1 MRRLKR
7 TVAAFVC
14 LTVMT
19 SVATPKRAEAQFAV
33 YDALNWI
40 ENALQVIQ
48 QAYEIYQKY
57 MQLYND
63 YQRYATMVK
72 NLERFDELS
81 FQNLVG
87 LAAAVNDIIQYG
99 ESLGH
104 TLYDI
109 DAQFAET
116 FPGYEPIL
124 EDDWLE
130 IFEHRNRRTLDTLR
144 YSLNALNRISWNSIP
159 SQDILEGLAADAA
172 AADGN
177 IEALQAANE
186 FLHHQAGQLAKISQ
200 QLSLQTNVQAV
211 YWAYEVDRE
220 AADRATTSEWIANG
234 VGEVP
239 PYDSASAARAVPSD
253 WPWACL
259 GCTRAAARGS
269 R

>member
-1 MRRLKR
+1 MRPQSGLHPSGRRYAALQDEDASIDIKSVISMQSKLSDGDQYPDEGRRDDPQRQGAPAALAALGPAHRRDRLR
-7 TVAAFVC
+7 RQC
-14 LTVMT
+14 
-19 SVATPKRAEAQFAV
+19 
-33 YDALNWI
+33 DAL
-40 ENALQVIQ
+40 A
-48 QAYEIYQKY
+48 
-57 MQLYND
+57 
-63 YQRYATMVK
+63 R
-72 NLERFDELS
+72 
-81 FQNLVG
+81 
-87 LAAAVNDIIQYG
+87 
-99 ESLGH
+99 H
-104 TLYDI
+104 
-109 DAQFAET
+109 
-116 FPGYEPIL
+116 P
-124 EDDWLE
+124 LE

-239 PYDSASAARAVPSD
+239 PYDSAGAVRGVPSD
-253 WPWACL
+253 WPWACF
-259 GCTRAAARGS
+259 GCSRSAARGS

>member
-19 SVATPKRAEAQFAV
+19 SVATPKRTEAQFAV

-72 NLERFDELS
+72 NLGQFDEMS
-81 FQNLVG
+81 FRNLVG
-87 LAAAVNDIIQYG
+87 LAADVNDILQYG

-109 DAQFAET
+109 DSQFAET

-124 EDDWLE
+124 EDDWLA
-130 IFEHRNRRTLDTLR
+130 IFEHRSRRTLDTLR
-144 YSLNALNRISWNSIP
+144 YSLNALNRIAEDAIP
-159 SQDILEGLAADAA
+159 SR
-172 AADGN
+172 
-177 IEALQAANE
+177 
-186 FLHHQAGQLAKISQ
+186 
-200 QLSLQTNVQAV
+200 T
-211 YWAYEVDRE
+211 R
-220 AADRATTSEWIANG
+220 
-234 VGEVP
+234 
-239 PYDSASAARAVPSD
+239 PS
-253 WPWACL
+253 
-259 GCTRAAARGS
+259 GS
-269 R
+269 RCHCNVSSSGPQVSWRTRPWGSYRRTTFAGGQMAQPGPRADNIMARCSWTR

>member
-1 MRRLKR
+1 MRRMKHVIACFLLLLLCQ
-7 TVAAFVC
+7 VAV
-14 LTVMT
+14 
-19 SVATPKRAEAQFAV
+19 PPRAQGQVLVEDF
-33 YDALNWI
+33 LNWV

-72 NLERFDELS
+72 NLEQFDELT

-87 LAAAVNDIIQYG
+87 LTYAVNDIIQYG

-104 TLYDI
+104 TLYDF

-124 EDDWLE
+124 EEDWLAT
-130 IFEHRNRRTLDTLR
+130 FEYRNRRTLDTMR
-144 YSLNALNRISWNSIP
+144 YSLGALHRIAENSVE
-159 SQDILEGLAADAA
+159 SQEILERLASDAA
-172 AADGN
+172 SADGN
-177 IEALQAANE
+177 LEALQSANE
-186 FLHHQAGQLAKISQ
+186 LLHHQGSELAKISQ
-200 QLSLQTNVQAV
+200 QLSVQTNAQAIF
-211 YWAYEVDRE
+211 WAYQVDRE
-220 AADRATTSEWIANG
+220 ASDRATTSEWIANG
-234 VGEVP
+234 VGEIP
-239 PYDSASAARAVPSD
+239 PYDSAGGSRGVPYD

-259 GCTRAAARGS
+259 GCTRRVAGGS